1 MRPVEEAELAGLV
14 GRAWELRHDPAYPQ
28 AVMAIVGWHEQRW
41 IRWLD
46 LLEASRAER
55 RLAFLA
61 ELDEL
66 EREIDARI
74 TARMEA
80 A

>member
-1 MRPVEEAELAGLV
+1 MSDDRELAGLV
-14 GRAWELRHDPAYPQ
+14 GRAYNVRGDLLQLQ
-28 AVMAIVGWHEQRW
+28 ACVQTIVDWYEQRW
-41 IRWLD
+41 VRWLD
-46 LLEASRAER
+46 VLEARRAER

-66 EREIDARI
+66 EREI
-74 TARMEA
+74 TALLAQRQA